1 MKNSTDLESA
11 LSRFLPEAALELACA
26 KLREY
31 PHHLTITPPRSTKLG
46 DFTPDPLDRR
56 HELTVNGNLNP
67 FAFLITLMHELAHLI
82 TWQEYRQKVKP
93 HGTEWK
99 INFRKTLGPFLGTG
113 IFPDDVE
120 AAVRRYL
127 ANPAA
132 STCSDLGL
140 SKVLA
145 KYDRVSHPSIKLL
158 DELPH
163 GSHFLYGKEK
173 RKFVK
178 GARQRTRY
186 LCREVGTNQEYLF
199 NPLVKVLEI
208 EVQSSSTSR

>member
-11 LSRFLPEAALELACA
+11 LSRFLPEGSVELACA
-26 KLREY
+26 MLREH
-31 PHHLTITPPRSTKLG
+31 PHHLIITPPRSTKLG
-46 DFTPDPLDRR
+46 DFTPDPTNQR
-56 HELTVNGNLNP
+56 HELTVNGNLNR
-67 FAFLITLMHELAHLI
+67 FAFLITLMHELAHLT
-82 TWQEYRQKVKP
+82 TWQEYRNKVKP
-93 HGTEWK
+93 HGAEWK
-99 INFRKTLGPFLGTG
+99 NNFRKTLGPFIGNA
-113 IFPDDVE
+113 IFPQDIE
-120 AAVRRYL
+120 EAVRKYL

-140 SKVLA
+140 SRVLA
-145 KYDRVSHPSIKLL
+145 RYDRVSHPSIKLL

-186 LCREVGTNQEYLF
+186 LCREVGTNQDYLF
-199 NPLVKVLEI
+199 NPLVKVLELD
-208 EVQSSSTSR
+208 VQSSSTSR